1 MHSKDGGATQTNL
14 LVNFGWEVG
23 WKDDRSVLAR
33 WVAWLGVRFRTL
45 LGTEEGNHAG
55 REFSLGSRLME

>member
-14 LVNFGWEVG
+14 LENFGWEVG

-33 WVAWLGVRFRTL
+33 WVVAWLGVRFHTL
-45 LGTEEGNHAG
+45 LGTEEGNRAR
-55 REFSLGSRLME
+55 REFSI